1 MTPNTDEK
9 EIESKDNEELT
20 SIDFAPIF
28 FPELQVKV
36 LALPIYKETYKWP
49 KIRESLLDYEKI
61 PLSSIVGCDPVN
73 D

>member
-28 FPELQVKV
+28 FPEKYRQVPV
-36 LALPIYKETYKWP
+36 SPIDLLARKYK
-49 KIRESLLDYEKI
+49 I
-61 PLSSIVGCDPVN
+61 N

>member
-1 MTPNTDEK
+1 MTSNTDEK

-28 FPELQVKV
+28 FPEKHRQVPV
-36 LALPIYKETYKWP
+36 SPVDLLARKYK
-49 KIRESLLDYEKI
+49 I
-61 PLSSIVGCDPVN
+61 N

>member
-9 EIESKDNEELT
+9 SESNDNEELT

-28 FPELQVKV
+28 FPEKYRQVPISPIDL
-36 LALPIYKETYKWP
+36 LARRYK
-49 KIRESLLDYEKI
+49 
-61 PLSSIVGCDPVN
+61 VN

>member
-9 EIESKDNEELT
+9 SESKDNEELT

-28 FPELQVKV
+28 FPEKYRQVPISPIDL
-36 LALPIYKETYKWP
+36 LARRYK
-49 KIRESLLDYEKI
+49 
-61 PLSSIVGCDPVN
+61 VN